1 MDLIYGTIFLMSKNN
16 LTKTVRYLNTE
27 KERRGIRTFKIIQEI
42 CIDSIIN
49 DTVPT
54 IGKVE
59 TIAIIL

>member
-1 MDLIYGTIFLMSKNN
+1 MSKNN